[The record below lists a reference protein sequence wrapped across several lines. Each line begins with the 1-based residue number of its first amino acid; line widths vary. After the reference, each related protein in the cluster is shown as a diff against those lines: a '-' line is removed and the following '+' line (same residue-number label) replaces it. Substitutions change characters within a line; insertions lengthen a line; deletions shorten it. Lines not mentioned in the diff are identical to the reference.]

1 MMVEVVAM
9 VRPVRR
15 LPAQYVDE
23 QLSRSIKAVFALRKI
38 LSPSDMELLNDAL
51 HCYAN
56 HPDWWGCDEE
66 FDEAMIFALCF
77 DMAGY
82 NTLKDEYNLLSSWE
96 LPGNE

>member
-1 MMVEVVAM
+1 M

-15 LPAQYVDE
+15 LPHDVADE
-23 QLSRSIKAVFALRKI
+23 TLIRGIKAVFSLRKV
-38 LSPSDMELLNDAL
+38 LSQADMELLNDAL
-51 HCYAN
+51 HCFAD

-82 NTLKDEYNLLSSWE
+82 NTIKDEYNRLRDWDFPE
-96 LPGNE
+96 KDE